1 MSNKYLVISA
11 QGKDRPGIVN
21 TLSKAALDSGCN
33 ITNSRMA
40 VLGGE
45 FALILLI
52 NGGDEAIA
60 TMQRRLPA
68 LEEELHL
75 SITAKPTTPR
85 VAEQRWLPYRVE
97 VVAMDH
103 PGIVHPITEFFSKQ
117 NINIEE
123 LETQTYA
130 APHTGTTM
138 FSLSM
143 TVAVPDAASISSL
156 RETFIDFCDELNLD
170 ASFETARD

>member
-1 MSNKYLVISA
+1 MSDKYLVISA

-21 TLSKAALDSGCN
+21 TLSKAAVDSGCN

-52 NGGDEAIA
+52 NGSEAA
-60 TMQRRLPA
+60 VAAMQLRLPA
-68 LEEELHL
+68 LEEELQL
-75 SITAKPTTPR
+75 NITAKATTPR
-85 VAEQRWLPYRVE
+85 VAAQRWIPYRVE

-103 PGIVHPITEFFSKQ
+103 PGIVHPITEFFSNQK
-117 NINIEE
+117 INIEE
-123 LETQTYA
+123 LETETYA
-130 APHTGTTM
+130 APHTGATM
-138 FSLSM
+138 FSLLM
-143 TVAVPDAASISSL
+143 TVAVPTSVSISQL